1 MIGILILGQKDF
13 AEGLIRAVEHTFGV
27 RPPALGAAGI
37 NYSESPEQIAKLIR
51 TRLARVDQ
59 GDGVLILADVYGT
72 THTNVARHL
81 LKPDHVELISG
92 ANLPMVL
99 RTLTYRKLRMP
110 DLVDR
115 ALTGG
120 FNGIICA
127 ANHAKDNGKAKRKNR
142 R

>member
-1 MIGILILGQKDF
+1 MIGVLILGYKDF
-13 AEGLIRAVEHTFGV
+13 AEGMLKAVEHTYGC
-27 RPPALGAAGI
+27 RPPGIEAAGVD
-37 NYSESPEQIAKLIR
+37 YSRPPEEIPTFIR
-51 TRLARVDQ
+51 RRLERVDQ

-72 THTNVARHL
+72 THTNVARRL
-81 LKPDHVELISG
+81 LKPGRVELISG
-92 ANLPMVL
+92 TSLPMVL
-99 RTLTYRKLRMP
+99 RTLTYRNLKMR

-127 ANHAKDNGKAKRKNR
+127 TNPRNEARPRRKTR

>member
-1 MIGILILGQKDF
+1 MIGILILGHKGY
-13 AEGLIRAVEHTFGV
+13 AEGLIKAIEHTFGS
-27 RPPALGAAGI
+27 RPPALEAAGI
-37 NYSESPEQIAKLIR
+37 DYSHPPEEIAAFIR
-51 TRLARVDQ
+51 KRLEHVDQ

-81 LKPDHVELISG
+81 LKPGHIELISG
-92 ANLPMVL
+92 ASLPMVL
-99 RTLTYRKLRMP
+99 RTLTYRQLKMS
-110 DLVDR
+110 DLIDR

-127 ANHAKDNGKAKRKNR
+127 TNPKGEIKPKRKSR